1 MGAAPSSQPPSWP
14 ELPAALLEPP
24 GADKNLGQLD
34 KDKPSSS
41 PATAVVASEGCAER
55 GAWCHRGAAMKRS
68 YTQQLA
74 SKKPLKIPAV
84 VTPSFLPGPGNSSE
98 LLSVQFSVP
107 AAARPPAQP
116 HFHARRAPV
125 PPGATAGVTS
135 TSSEPR
141 GLGGKHSPRKLLL
154 ASLKLLTGSMFPTI
168 PYKIPQNGCAERVA
182 SLLRGW

>member
-1 MGAAPSSQPPSWP
+1 MGTPGRSAQLGGASRSPCKASAA
-14 ELPAALLEPP
+14 AFLLR
-24 GADKNLGQLD
+24 
-34 KDKPSSS
+34 
-41 PATAVVASEGCAER
+41 CR
-55 GAWCHRGAAMKRS
+55 
-68 YTQQLA
+68 QLA
-74 SKKPLKIPAV
+74 SKNTRRCHAVLPARARKQLGAAFGSILCPCRCAS
-84 VTPSFLPGPGNSSE
+84 PSAAPFPR
-98 LLSVQFSVP
+98 P
-107 AAARPPAQP
+107 AGTG
-116 HFHARRAPV
+116 